1 MFTSSLLDIP
11 RPFVDPIMSLVE
23 VLGIVSLSIRRPLSS
38 SMVALFLNSDRCA
51 VGLSQVATSDTAPAH
66 HLVASASRVPSVHS
80 VVLVSSRP
88 HCLVRSSD
96 VAHLQSFTR
105 AAHNAGFALCDWVVV
120 GRGGM
125 YCPRTL
131 TDLPNPWPT
140 PLSF

>member
-23 VLGIVSLSIRRPLSS
+23 VLGIVSLSIKRPLRTSTY
-38 SMVALFLNSDRCA
+38 ALFLNSDRCA
-51 VGLSQVATSDTAPAH
+51 VGLAHIATSDITHPH
-66 HLVASASRVPSVHS
+66 HLVAATSRIPFVHS

-88 HCLVRSSD
+88 HCLVQSSD
-96 VAHLQSFTR
+96 ATHLQTLIH
-105 AAHNAGFALCDWVVV
+105 AAHFAGFCLFDWVIV

-131 TDLPNPWPT
+131 TDIPHPWPT